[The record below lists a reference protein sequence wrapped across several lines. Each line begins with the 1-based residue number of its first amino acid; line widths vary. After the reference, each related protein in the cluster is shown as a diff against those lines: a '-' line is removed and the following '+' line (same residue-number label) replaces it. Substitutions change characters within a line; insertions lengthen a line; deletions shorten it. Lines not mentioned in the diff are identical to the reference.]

1 MPRPQKRQEKKKK
14 QNIAAVLTNDLT
26 CLLCVELFIPSKM
39 KVILK
44 KFFLKALSKCTDNTE
59 KRESLSYYD
68 YLV

>member
-1 MPRPQKRQEKKKK
+1 MPRSQKRQEKKKK
-14 QNIAAVLTNDLT
+14 IAAVLTNDLT